1 MQRQQRESASRILI
15 AEDNR
20 LLRRRMAETLENAGY
35 QVIEAENG
43 EATYAAIDSGDFDLL
58 LLDRGLGDHDGADI
72 LRKFRGQNARV
83 PVVVVSSAMGVSPG
97 DPEIEQEC
105 DDYITKPFYPEEL
118 TARVRRLLRREKT

>member
-1 MQRQQRESASRILI
+1 MKMQQPEAASAILI

-20 LLRRRMAETLENAGY
+20 VLLRRMAETLAQEGY
-35 QVIEAENG
+35 RVIEAESG
-43 EATYAAIDSGDFDLL
+43 EATYAALETDDFDLV

-72 LRKFRGQNARV
+72 LHKIRRRDTRV

-97 DPEIEQEC
+97 NPEIEQEC

-118 TARVRRLLRREKT
+118 TARVRRVLRRDQR